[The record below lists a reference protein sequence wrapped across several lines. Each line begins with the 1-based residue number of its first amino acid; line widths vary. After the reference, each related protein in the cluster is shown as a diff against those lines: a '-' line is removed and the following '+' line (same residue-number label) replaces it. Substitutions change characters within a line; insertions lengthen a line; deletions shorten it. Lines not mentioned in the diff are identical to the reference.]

1 MSNDGIETDDLWAQT
16 TAVPV
21 TPPQSGTPTRQLI
34 VIGASAFVVMLIVG
48 LILTLSLGGKDS
60 NTAVVTTSTS
70 TSTSVASS
78 TTLPASIATTLVP
91 TTVEETTT
99 TSSTTTAV
107 EEKFVDQPITIASPL
122 GISHIADSKT
132 TLVDPQSWDLA
143 FRLPDGTF
151 IAQHAPPEYQQPG
164 DTNIYRV
171 GATSSVVQSVANPAN
186 EWLRLHDV
194 YTESGSIFV
203 LYSLSSG
210 LDIEDA
216 QEELLAFELN
226 TGLTTSFGMIGGWES
241 GTSRLTYGGNI
252 IAGEFFA
259 EADTGPYF
267 LHLDGYT
274 TNPNDL
280 GLADSYSDCSVCPS
294 KFTVDPSG
302 QRLAWIEADLLVV
315 LDRMSTTRVAEI
327 RLPQGSYTTIKSLDL
342 LGDLILINTD
352 VSHPQAMGK
361 PILMSF
367 NGTSMI
373 LQTTGNATFDR
384 SFNQ

>member
-1 MSNDGIETDDLWAQT
+1 MSNDGIEPDELWAQT
-16 TAVPV
+16 TALPV
-21 TPPQSGTPTRQLI
+21 TAPKTAPNTRQL
-34 VIGASAFVVMLIVG
+34 VTIGAGAFVVMLIVG
-48 LILTLSLGGKDS
+48 LVLTLSLGGEETS
-60 NTAVVTTSTS
+60 TAVSSTSTTSVSATTMPTALVATSTS
-70 TSTSVASS
+70 T
-78 TTLPASIATTLVP
+78 
-91 TTVEETTT
+91 TVGETTT
-99 TSSTTTAV
+99 TSSTTTTV
-107 EEKFVDQPITIASPL
+107 EVKFVDQSITVAGPQ
-122 GISHIADSKT
+122 GISHVSNSKT
-132 TLVDPQSWDLA
+132 TLVDSQSWDLA

-151 IAQHAPPEYQQPG
+151 IAQHAPPEYQQLG

-171 GATSSVVQSVANPAN
+171 GATTSAIRSVVNPAN

-203 LYSLSSG
+203 LHSFSSG
-210 LDIEDA
+210 LGIEDA

-241 GTSRLTYGGNI
+241 GTSRLTHGNNI

-259 EADTGPYF
+259 NADTGPYF
-267 LHLDGYT
+267 LNIDGNT
-274 TNPNDL
+274 TNPNDF
-280 GLADSYSDCSVCPS
+280 GLADSYSDCSVCPTR
-294 KFTVDPSG
+294 FAVDPSG

-315 LDRMSTTRVAEI
+315 LDRMSATRVAEI
-327 RLPQGSYTTIKSLDL
+327 RLPQGSYTTIESLDL

-373 LQTTGNATFDR
+373 LQTTGNATFDW

>member
-1 MSNDGIETDDLWAQT
+1 MSNDGIDPDELWAQT
-16 TAVPV
+16 TAIPV
-21 TPPQSGTPTRQLI
+21 TPPPSGMPTRQLVI
-34 VIGASAFVVMLIVG
+34 IGASAFVVMLIVG
-48 LILTLSLGGKDS
+48 LIATLSLGGNDAS
-60 NTAVVTTSTS
+60 TAIATTSTS
-70 TSTSVASS
+70 TSTSVVPS
-78 TTLPASIATTLVP
+78 TTLGASIATTLVP

-99 TSSTTTAV
+99 TSSTTTTVAPSV
-107 EEKFVDQPITIASPL
+107 NQLITIADSQ

-132 TLVDPQSWDLA
+132 TLVDSQSWDIA

-151 IAQHAPPEYQQPG
+151 IAQHVPPEYQQLG

-171 GATSSVVQSVANPAN
+171 GATTSAIRSVVNPAN

-210 LDIEDA
+210 LGLEDA

-241 GTSRLTYGGNI
+241 GTSRLTYGSNI

-259 EADTGPYF
+259 EADTGPFF

-274 TNPNDL
+274 TNPNDF

-315 LDRMSTTRVAEI
+315 LDRMRATRVAEI
-327 RLPQGSYTTIKSLDL
+327 RLPQGSYTTIESLDL

-367 NGTSMI
+367 NGTSTI
-373 LQTTGNATFDR
+373 LEVAGTATFD
-384 SFNQ
+384 Q

>member
-1 MSNDGIETDDLWAQT
+1 
-16 TAVPV
+16 V
-21 TPPQSGTPTRQLI
+21 
-34 VIGASAFVVMLIVG
+34 
-48 LILTLSLGGKDS
+48 
-60 NTAVVTTSTS
+60 
-70 TSTSVASS
+70 
-78 TTLPASIATTLVP
+78 
-91 TTVEETTT
+91 
-99 TSSTTTAV
+99 
-107 EEKFVDQPITIASPL
+107 KFVDQSITIAGSQ
-122 GISHIADSKT
+122 GIGHIADWKT
-132 TLVDPQSWDLA
+132 TLVDSQSWDLA

-151 IAQHAPPEYQQPG
+151 IAQHAPPEYQQLG

-171 GATSSVVQSVANPAN
+171 GATTSAIRSVVNPAN

-203 LYSLSSG
+203 LYSFSSG
-210 LDIEDA
+210 LGIEDA
-216 QEELLAFELN
+216 QEELLALELN

-241 GTSRLTYGGNI
+241 GTSRLTFGSNI
-252 IAGEFFA
+252 IVGEFFA
-259 EADTGPYF
+259 GADAGPYF
-267 LHLDGYT
+267 LNLDGYT

-280 GLADSYSDCSVCPS
+280 GLADSYSDCSVCPTRFS
-294 KFTVDPSG
+294 VDPSG

-315 LDRMSTTRVAEI
+315 LDRMSGTRVAEI
-327 RLPQGSYTTIKSLDL
+327 RLSQGSYTTIESLDL

>member
-1 MSNDGIETDDLWAQT
+1 MSNDGIEPDELWAQT

-21 TPPQSGTPTRQLI
+21 TPPPSGTATRQLVI
-34 VIGASAFVVMLIVG
+34 IGAGAFVIMLIVG

-60 NTAVVTTSTS
+60 STAIVTTSTS

-91 TTVEETTT
+91 TTVEESTT
-99 TSSTTTAV
+99 TSTTTTAV
-107 EEKFVDQPITIASPL
+107 EFKYVAQPITIASPL

-132 TLVDPQSWDLA
+132 TLVDSQSWDLA

-151 IAQHAPPEYQQPG
+151 IAQHAPTEYQQPG
-164 DTNIYRV
+164 DTNIYRI
-171 GATSSVVQSVANPAN
+171 GATTSVVQSVANPAN
-186 EWLRLHDV
+186 ELLRLHDV
-194 YTESGSIFV
+194 YTESGSTFV

-210 LDIEDA
+210 LGLEDA

-241 GTSRLTYGGNI
+241 GTSRLTYGSNI
-252 IAGEFFA
+252 IVGQFFA
-259 EADTGPYF
+259 EADTGPF
-267 LHLDGYT
+267 FFHLDGGT

-294 KFTVDPSG
+294 RFTVDPSG
-302 QRLAWIEADLLVV
+302 QRLAWVEADLVVV
-315 LDRMSTTRVAEI
+315 LDRTSATRVAEI
-327 RLPQGSYTTIKSLDL
+327 RLPQGLYSTIESIEIF
-342 LGDLILINTD
+342 GDLILINIYDSNTGTM
-352 VSHPQAMGK
+352 SQ

-373 LQTTGNATFDR
+373 LEVAGTATFDH
-384 SFNQ
+384 